1 MALLLVSI
9 HVRSE
14 HCSMHNSMQKERICN
29 GTRSDLIVRIV
40 NDATYVHSNVNEV
53 PARPKPGSRCLS
65 SSSCLLF
72 SR

>member
-1 MALLLVSI
+1 
-9 HVRSE
+9 
-14 HCSMHNSMQKERICN
+14 MHNSMQKERICN
-29 GTRSDLIVRIV
+29 GTRSDLMIDLIVRIV

-53 PARPKPGSRCLS
+53 PALPKPGSRCLS

>member
-1 MALLLVSI
+1 
-9 HVRSE
+9 
-14 HCSMHNSMQKERICN
+14 MQKERICN

-40 NDATYVHSNVNEV
+40 NDASYVHSNVNEV